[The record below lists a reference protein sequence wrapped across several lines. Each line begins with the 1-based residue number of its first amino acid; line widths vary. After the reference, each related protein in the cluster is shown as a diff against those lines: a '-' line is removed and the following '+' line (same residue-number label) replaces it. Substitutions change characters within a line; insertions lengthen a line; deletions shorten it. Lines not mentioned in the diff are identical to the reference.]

1 MKDGDGAAR
10 GLAVAQVQ
18 TVGLALGSGGARG
31 WAHLG
36 VLSVLD
42 EMGLVPGV
50 IAGCSMGALVGAA
63 AAGVARTELEGWARD
78 LTQTKFLGLLD
89 VRLAGGGLMAG
100 QEIASVLGQW
110 GLDCAFDALE
120 TPFACV
126 ATNLETGREVWLEEG
141 PLLPAVRASVSIPG
155 LFAPQHLGGR
165 WLVDGGLTNP
175 VPISLARAMGAD
187 VIIAVNPNAKPSG
200 RVWVPNPA
208 REGVLARL
216 AGNLPEAWRP
226 DTEPDGAPRPQGADV
241 VAAAID
247 MTTEYL
253 RRTRAAADPADV
265 TIDIDLSRLSTLS
278 FFEAATAID
287 AGRAAADAARPRIEA
302 ALNGG

>member
-1 MKDGDGAAR
+1 MTHAGM
-10 GLAVAQVQ
+10 
-18 TVGLALGSGGARG
+18 VGLALGSGGARG

-42 EMGLVPGV
+42 EMGVVPGV

-63 AAGVARTELEGWARD
+63 AAGGARDALETWARG

-89 VRLAGGGLMAG
+89 VRFAGGGLVAG

-110 GLDCAFDALE
+110 GLDCRIDALD

-126 ATNLETGREVWLEEG
+126 ATNLENGREVWLDEG

-175 VPISLARAMGAD
+175 VPISLARAKGAD

-200 RVWVPNPA
+200 RVWVPEPGRAGFWDRVAESLPA
-208 REGVLARL
+208 AL
-216 AGNLPEAWRP
+216 RP
-226 DTEPDGAPRPQGADV
+226 HDEDDAEPRPQGADV
-241 VAAAID
+241 VAASID
-247 MTTEYL
+247 MMMEYL
-253 RRTRAAADPADV
+253 RRTRAAADPPDV
-265 TIDIDLSRLSTLS
+265 TIDVDLSRLSTLS
-278 FFEAATAID
+278 FFEAGTAIA
-287 AGRAAADAARPRIEA
+287 AGREAAAAARPQIEA
-302 ALNGG
+302 ALGAG